1 MYLPYYDF
9 SLGGDYMKI
18 LAVNAGSS
26 SLKMQLLEMPQ
37 EILIAKAQVE
47 RIGLENAVVTVKYD
61 FDETGKGKTWEIRD
75 AVIKGHPDAVK
86 AVMDKFAE
94 FKIIENVDDIKG
106 VGHRI
111 VQGGEYFS
119 KAEVVT
125 DYVSEKVLELAE
137 LAPHHNKAEHDGYV
151 AFKQIIPNAV
161 HTFVFDTAFHQSIPE
176 ERYIFA
182 LPYEYYTNYKVRRYG
197 AHGTSH
203 KYIAS
208 VVKEY
213 YGRDNYK
220 LISCHL
226 GSGASL
232 CAIKDGLSVDT
243 SMGFTPLGGIAM
255 GTRCGDLDPSILSYV
270 MNKEGMTADQMNHMC
285 NFKSGLLGL
294 SGISSDMRDIE
305 KGEAEGD
312 HRCAIARKVYCTR
325 VVQYIGSYF
334 VELGG
339 CDAIVFTAGVGEN
352 STTTRNTVLP
362 MLKEALGIEYDLSEA
377 NKVEICGG
385 KGYKISGENSK
396 VDVLIIPTNEELMM
410 CRDTYEIVK
419 GN

>member
-1 MYLPYYDF
+1 
-9 SLGGDYMKI
+9 MKI

-26 SLKMQLLEMPQ
+26 SLKVQLLDMPS
-37 EILIAKAQVE
+37 ETLVAKAQVE
-47 RIGLENAVVTVKYD
+47 RIGLDNAIVTVKYNFTKNGND
-61 FDETGKGKTWEIRD
+61 TWEIRN
-75 AVIKGHPDAVK
+75 AVIKNHPDAVK
-86 AVMDKFAE
+86 AIMDKFTE
-94 FKIIENVDDIKG
+94 FKIIDCVDDIKG

-137 LAPHHNKAEHDGYV
+137 LAPHHNKAEHDGYI

-161 HTFVFDTAFHQSIPE
+161 HTMVFDTAYHQSIPE
-176 ERYIFA
+176 ERYIYA
-182 LPYEYYTNYKVRRYG
+182 LPYKYYTDYKVRRYG

-208 VVKEY
+208 VMKEY
-213 YGRDNYK
+213 YGKDVK
-220 LISCHL
+220 IISCHL

-232 CAIKDGLSVDT
+232 CAIGEGKSVDT

-255 GTRCGDLDPSILSYV
+255 GTRCGDLDPSILSYI
-270 MNKEGMTADQMNHMC
+270 MKKEKMDPDQMNHMC
-285 NFKSGLLGL
+285 NYDSGLWGV
-294 SGISSDMRDIE
+294 SGRSSDMRDID
-305 KGEAEGD
+305 KGEAEND
-312 HRCAIARKVYCTR
+312 HRSFLARKVYCTR
-325 VVQYIGSYF
+325 VAQFIGGYF

-352 STTTRNTVLP
+352 SISTRSVLIP
-362 MLKEALGIEYDLSEA
+362 MISKALGIDYTVGEA

-385 KGYKISGENSK
+385 KGYKISNPNSK
-396 VDVLIIPTNEELMM
+396 IDVFVVPTNEELMM
-410 CRDTYEIVK
+410 CRDTYEIIK
-419 GN
+419 DLENE

>member
-1 MYLPYYDF
+1 
-9 SLGGDYMKI
+9 MKI

-26 SLKMQLLEMPQ
+26 SLKMQLLEMP
-37 EILIAKAQVE
+37 EETLIAKAQVE

-61 FDETGKGKTWEIRD
+61 FDENGKGKTWEIRD
-75 AVIKGHPDAVK
+75 AVINGHPAAVK

-119 KAEVVT
+119 KAEIVD
-125 DYVSEKVLELAE
+125 DYVSSKVLELAE

-151 AFKQIIPNAV
+151 AFKQIIPNAI
-161 HTFVFDTAFHQSIPE
+161 HTFVFDTAYHQSIPE
-176 ERYIFA
+176 ERFIYA

-208 VVKEY
+208 VVREY
-213 YGRDNYK
+213 LGKDEYK
-220 LISCHL
+220 AISCHL
-226 GSGASL
+226 GSGASI
-232 CAIKDGLSVDT
+232 CAIKDGKSVDT

-255 GTRCGDLDPSILSYV
+255 GTRCGELDPSILSYV
-270 MNKEGMTADQMNHMC
+270 MNKENMTPDQMNHMC
-285 NFKSGLLGL
+285 NFKSGLLGM
-294 SGISSDMRDIE
+294 SGVSSDMRDIDTGIA
-305 KGEAEGD
+305 KGD
-312 HRCAIARKVYCTR
+312 HRCELAQKVYCTR
-325 VVQYIGSYF
+325 VAQYIGSYF

-352 STTTRNTVLP
+352 SLSTRTMLIP
-362 MLKEALGIEYDLSEA
+362 MIAESLGIEYEIGEL
-377 NKVEICGG
+377 NKEEICGG
-385 KGYKISGENSK
+385 KGYRISGKNSK
-396 VDVLIIPTNEELMM
+396 IDVLIIPTNEEIMM
-410 CRDTYEIVK
+410 CRETYEIVVK
-419 GN
+419 G

>member
-1 MYLPYYDF
+1 
-9 SLGGDYMKI
+9 MKI

-26 SLKMQLLEMPQ
+26 SLKMQLLEMP
-37 EILIAKAQVE
+37 EETLIAKAQVE

-61 FDETGKGKTWEIRD
+61 FDENGKGKTWEIRD

-119 KAEVVT
+119 KAEIV
-125 DYVSEKVLELAE
+125 DEYVSSKVLELAE

-151 AFKQIIPNAV
+151 AFKQIIPNAI
-161 HTFVFDTAFHQSIPE
+161 HTFVFDTAYHQSIPE
-176 ERYIFA
+176 ERFIYA
-182 LPYEYYTNYKVRRYG
+182 LPYEYYTDYKVRRYG

-208 VVKEY
+208 VVREY
-213 YGRDNYK
+213 LGKDEYK
-220 LISCHL
+220 AISCHL
-226 GSGASL
+226 GSGASI
-232 CAIKDGLSVDT
+232 CAIKDGKSVDT

-255 GTRCGDLDPSILSYV
+255 GTRCGELDPSILSYV
-270 MNKEGMTADQMNHMC
+270 MNKENMTPDQMNHMC
-285 NFKSGLLGL
+285 NFKSGLLGM
-294 SGISSDMRDIE
+294 SGVSSDMRDID
-305 KGEAEGD
+305 KGIAQGD
-312 HRCAIARKVYCTR
+312 HRCELAQKVYCTR
-325 VVQYIGSYF
+325 VAQYIGSYF

-352 STTTRNTVLP
+352 SLSTRTMLIP
-362 MLKEALGIEYDLSEA
+362 MIAESLGIEYEIGEL
-377 NKVEICGG
+377 NKEEICDG
-385 KGYKISGENSK
+385 KGFKISGKNSK
-396 VDVLIIPTNEELMM
+396 IDVLIIPTNEEIMM
-410 CRDTYEIVK
+410 CRETYEIVVK
-419 GN
+419 G